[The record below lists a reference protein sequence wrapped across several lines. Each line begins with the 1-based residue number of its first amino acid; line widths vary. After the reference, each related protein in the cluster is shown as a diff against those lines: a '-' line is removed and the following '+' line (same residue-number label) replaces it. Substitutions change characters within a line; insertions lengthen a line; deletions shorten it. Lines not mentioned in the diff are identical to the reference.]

1 MKLALGDSELNE
13 KTELTTIE
21 IKVLAELMKNSRRSD
36 RQIARAIG
44 VSQPTVSRIISRL
57 EKKGAIKEYT
67 VIPDFRML
75 GYNILGMSRLN
86 VSEASKPELNNVRM
100 NALQMEKD
108 NPNAF
113 LMALNGLAGNKN
125 RVFMVLYQTYSDYIN
140 VKRIVENASFVD
152 VASVDTFLA
161 DLNDET
167 NMRTLSMASVANH
180 ILYRLEKE
188 EKSAHA
194 QA

>member
-86 VSEASKPELNNVRM
+86 VSEASKPELNSVRT